1 MSFGNCGYAFPT
13 IIGAKSPRPTAGD
26 RLRRRRRLGHE
37 HSARSMTCVRENIP
51 VTAVVFNNRQWGAEK
66 KNQVDFYNNRF
77 VGVNLENP
85 SFAGIARAMGAEG
98 IVVDKA
104 RTWEHIDDAITH
116 FASGK
121 LKEDPTEDWVPL
133 GISQITFSQLYIRS
147 DEKRFSDWPSL
158 LKHIQAN
165 PGKVSVANVSGDG
178 TMERVQMTL
187 LERALGIKTNQ
198 ISYDK
203 PSERYAS
210 LIGGHVDVL
219 FEQPGDIRQFLDA
232 KQMRPVLTFLKERP
246 GAFKDVPSLADVAP
260 DVPAL
265 LRFRGFFVK
274 KGTPDDRLKYLEWAF
289 AQAFRTPEYQKFN
302 KENYMDVIESFRD
315 RKGAIQLMTETA
327 AVYRKAYKELG
338 IK

>member
-1 MSFGNCGYAFPT
+1 MLKRSAVAVLALASVALAAPAVAQQKMDKPRGFPERPLT
-13 IIGAKSPRPTAGD
+13 I
-26 RLRRRRRLGHE
+26 
-37 HSARSMTCVRENIP
+37 
-51 VTAVVFNNRQWGAEK
+51 VVPYGPGGGSD
-66 KNQVDFYNNRF
+66 QV
-77 VGVNLENP
+77 
-85 SFAGIARAMGAEG
+85 SRAMSQAMQKFIGQPLQVVNKPGASG
-98 IVVDKA
+98 LAAVPDFMAAPADGYTVLQ
-104 RTWEHIDDAITH
+104 HIDDAITH

-133 GISQITFSQLYIRS
+133 GISQITFSQLYVRS
-147 DEKRFSDWPSL
+147 DEKRFTDWPSL

-315 RKGAIQLMTETA
+315 RNGAIQLMKETA

>member
-1 MSFGNCGYAFPT
+1 MLKRSAVAVLALASVALAAPAVAQQKMDKPRGFPERPLT
-13 IIGAKSPRPTAGD
+13 I
-26 RLRRRRRLGHE
+26 
-37 HSARSMTCVRENIP
+37 
-51 VTAVVFNNRQWGAEK
+51 VVPYGPGGGSD
-66 KNQVDFYNNRF
+66 QV
-77 VGVNLENP
+77 
-85 SFAGIARAMGAEG
+85 SRAMSQAMQKFIGQPLQVVNKPGASG
-98 IVVDKA
+98 LAAVPDFMAAPADGYTVLQ
-104 RTWEHIDDAITH
+104 HIDDAITH

-147 DEKRFSDWPSL
+147 DEKRFTDWPSL

-315 RKGAIQLMTETA
+315 RKGAIQLMKETA